1 MAAYDLTDKVAIVT
15 GGANGMGEAHCRL
28 LAERGAHVIIGDID
42 GVAGERLAE
51 DIRSAGSGAQF
62 VYLDVASE
70 ESWLALVGDAEARHG
85 RIDVLVNNAG
95 IARITPVA
103 EATVEEFDLL
113 FAVNMKGVFLGCK
126 SVLSGMKSAG
136 GGSIVNIS
144 SLAGLRSGVPNT
156 AIYGATKGAIRLFT
170 KALAVE
176 YGPFEIRVNSVHPG
190 LILTALSQE
199 YIKSPEM
206 YRLLMGAT
214 IFDRPGETSEVA
226 EVVAF
231 LASPAASYMTGAE
244 VSVDGG
250 WGAN

>member
-1 MAAYDLTDKVAIVT
+1 MAAYDLTGKVAIVT

-42 GVAGERLAE
+42 VASGERLAE
-51 DIRSAGSGAQF
+51 EIRSAGHGASF
-62 VYLDVASE
+62 VSLDVASE
-70 ESWLALVGDAEARHG
+70 ENWLSLVGDAQDRHG
-85 RIDVLVNNAG
+85 RIDILVNNAG
-95 IARITPVA
+95 VARITPVA
-103 EATVEEFDLL
+103 EATVAEFDLL

-156 AIYGATKGAIRLFT
+156 ALYGATKGAIRLFT

-176 YGPFEIRVNSVHPG
+176 YGPYKIRVNSVHPG
-190 LILTALSQE
+190 LILTALSRE
-199 YIKSPEM
+199 YLDSPEM
-206 YRLLMGAT
+206 FKMLMGAT
-214 IFDRPGETSEVA
+214 IFDRPGETMEVA

-250 WGAN
+250 WAAN